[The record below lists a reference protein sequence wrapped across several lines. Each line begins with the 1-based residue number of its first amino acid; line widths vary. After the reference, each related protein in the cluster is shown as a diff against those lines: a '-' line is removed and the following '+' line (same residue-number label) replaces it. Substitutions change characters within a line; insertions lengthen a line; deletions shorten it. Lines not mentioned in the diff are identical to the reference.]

1 MVSERQRSESN
12 QIAGGAAAGDMYTAP
27 PSYEEAKANGGAQ
40 NASVN
45 NVSKAA
51 QKALYFLA
59 EVLQFSQFVPTIS
72 VDLKQHVSVYPTS
85 SNLEESLFST
95 SDQLQLK
102 LLNRF

>member
-12 QIAGGAAAGDMYTAP
+12 QIAGAAAAGDMYMPP
-27 PSYEEAKANGGAQ
+27 PSYEEVKANGGAQ

-59 EVLQFSQFVPTIS
+59 EVLQFSHFLPTTTGDS
-72 VDLKQHVSVYPTS
+72 RQHVLVYLTFTG
-85 SNLEESLFST
+85 LEKAWVST
-95 SDQLQLK
+95 LNQLQLK
-102 LLNRF
+102 LMNRS